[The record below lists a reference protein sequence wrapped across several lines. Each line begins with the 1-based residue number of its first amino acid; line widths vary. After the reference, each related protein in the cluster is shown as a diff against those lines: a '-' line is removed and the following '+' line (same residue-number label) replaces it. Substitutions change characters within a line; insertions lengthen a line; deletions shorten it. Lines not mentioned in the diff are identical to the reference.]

1 MHKLTSSPLFGAVAG
16 AVIAL
21 ALYNVF
27 KVSPVLF
34 ALVVLSPLC
43 MKRIRASIIAY
54 WKSKKVV

>member
-21 ALYNVF
+21 ALYHIF
-27 KVSPVLF
+27 KVSIVLF
-34 ALVVLSPLC
+34 VLVVLSPLC
-43 MKRIRASIIAY
+43 LKKVRASIVSY